1 MIFNI
6 NETYFIHD
14 EDKFYSEE
22 LENNGISFKKISNRF
37 FAPNKDLFMILV
49 TDQHNSFKN
58 RYYKIN
64 FINILEALF
73 GFNKSQNFLI
83 DFNMLL
89 SNGQLYPTSY
99 YIKTFEFCMEMDFL
113 LSDSYLE
120 LVKRYENLTLLG

>member
-14 EDKFYSEE
+14 ENKFYSEE
-22 LENNGISFKKISNRF
+22 LENNGISFKKISNRS
-37 FAPNKDLFMILV
+37 FAPNRDLFMILV
-49 TDQHNSFKN
+49 TDQYNSFKN

-64 FINILEALF
+64 FINILESLF

-83 DFNMLL
+83 DFNMLR
-89 SNGQLYPTSY
+89 SNGQVYPTSY